1 MSDVVDATAPLILAD
16 GTLVFPDGR
25 VVKLSEQGAD
35 GTVDVIE
42 IPTPLEAQALVLK
55 TRRTTQDLPDLPRTM
70 NAISVVLS
78 YTLFGLN
85 DEEIALTANIT
96 VTQVIRIKAL
106 PAYTTM
112 HNALVENLVIAA
124 KEDVRSAFALHS
136 QKALDT
142 MVQLMD
148 KGKQEVRLAAS
159 TQVLDRAGLRPV
171 DNGVT
176 REARNNELRIVVI
189 TKDERALPI
198 TIDLEDTI

>member
-96 VTQVIRIKAL
+96 VTQVTRIKAL